1 MDGME
6 GGSSGGSGQ
15 GIKAQS
21 NNPTPNSGE
30 SLSKPPG
37 PEGGSVPET
46 SVPSQHVD
54 LDPKNATGT
63 KPAET
68 LLAEAKKEGPH
79 QALENLA
86 AGSSGV
92 VKTPESDVEQTAN
105 LKKEYLA
112 ASKLGR
118 EVLGVVQH
126 REQRRLTPFNDPR
139 RFPSED
145 VRAVQTKR
153 PDVNSTEEDIKNAE
167 RASFSLAL
175 EAATQVAEV
184 QLPRTG
190 GVREELD
197 PLEAL
202 ARIVKK
208 GYSVGVEL
216 SKEDRQGM
224 MDVAKSAIARRERVT
239 PDKITWDDKKIES
252 WAIEQFDAANK
263 RLARSVQAI
272 RGYVGR

>member
-1 MDGME
+1 ME

-15 GIKAQS
+15 GIKTQS
-21 NNPTPNSGE
+21 NKPTPNSEE
-30 SLSKPPG
+30 SLSKPPV
-37 PEGGSVPET
+37 PEGGAVAETFVP
-46 SVPSQHVD
+46 PQHVD

-63 KPAET
+63 IPADT

-86 AGSSGV
+86 TGSAGV
-92 VKTPESDVEQTAN
+92 VKSPESVVEQAAD
-105 LKKEYLA
+105 LSKEYLA

-139 RFPSED
+139 RFPPED

-153 PDVNSTEEDIKNAE
+153 PDVNSTEEDIRNAE

-190 GVREELD
+190 GINEDLD

-202 ARIVKK
+202 ARVIRN
-208 GYSVGVEL
+208 GYNTGTEL
-216 SKEDRQGM
+216 NKEDHQGV
-224 MDVAKSAIARRERVT
+224 MDAAKAAIARRTGVT
-239 PDKITWDDKKIES
+239 PDKVTWDDKKIEGWIS
-252 WAIEQFDAANK
+252 EQFNTANQ
-263 RLARSVQAI
+263 RLTRSVQAI